1 MFDSKPTAAYI
12 LSVVI
17 VFLSITASAGGLLFN
32 NPYQDNAFV
41 TAVWKGNDLVT
52 IFAAVPILIAVIIFS
67 MRGCQHAQLIWF
79 GMLDYTL
86 YNFAFYL
93 FRAAFNGFFLI
104 YTALVALSITALIF
118 GLLKIDVRG
127 IVQKFLQA
135 TPTKWISAYMLFTA
149 VGLTAVDVFQ
159 SVRYIFNS
167 QVPNIIVRTG
177 HITSVVP
184 ALDLTLLVP
193 WIILGAVWL
202 WRRQP
207 WGYII
212 TAILAVK
219 GTVYTLALTSAS
231 LSASQAGYTE
241 SSSEVPLWAVLSM
254 GFLAASALLLTNLR
268 KGRSPG
274 RQSGAPFTPV
284 N

>member
-1 MFDSKPTAAYI
+1 MFDSKPTTAYI

-32 NPYQDNAFV
+32 NLYQDNAFV
-41 TAVWKGNDLVT
+41 TAVWRGNDLVT

-67 MRGCQHAQLIWF
+67 MRGSQHAQLIWF

-93 FRAAFNGFFLI
+93 FGAAFNGFFLI
-104 YTALVALSITALIF
+104 YTALVALSIAALIF

-127 IVQKFLQA
+127 IVQKFRQA

-149 VGLTAVDVFQ
+149 VGLTAVYVLQ
-159 SVRYIFNS
+159 SVRYIFTS
-167 QVPNIIVRTG
+167 QVPNIIERTG

-219 GTVYTLALTSAS
+219 GTVYTLALTAAS
-231 LSASQAGYTE
+231 LSASRAGYTE

-254 GFLAASALLLTNLR
+254 GFLAASALLLANLR
-268 KGRSPG
+268 KSRSPG